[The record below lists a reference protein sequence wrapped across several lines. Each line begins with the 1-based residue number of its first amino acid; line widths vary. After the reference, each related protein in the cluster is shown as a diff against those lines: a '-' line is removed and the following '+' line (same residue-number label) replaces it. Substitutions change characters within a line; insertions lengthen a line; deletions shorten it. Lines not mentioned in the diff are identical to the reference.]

1 MRRRLKR
8 MAIGAVM
15 VVGLSSLAPVPAIAH
30 SDPNYTGVEDIIGN
44 GSVVIE
50 RSGRY
55 YMTAVSHRGGNLGDA
70 VKTSRPTKRYV
81 GVHAYKSNTALA
93 GHPDYTLI
101 DMGTTPHSP
110 RVRVSGDYYFYTA
123 KGAFVYG
130 TTQTTPA
137 PTGADWT
144 YGTEL
149 CFSAWPKDDPTL
161 THPRVKCGYADNTVP
176 GSRCSNTNAIPIC
189 GIRSNDGQPLVIG
202 GDSGGLV
209 WQPRPYGQVR
219 PLGLISLCA
228 APIPCSAALFH
239 PFYAFTKYPFSASET
254 LAGYPTGAGGRVV
267 TG

>member
-1 MRRRLKR
+1 MTRQRALFRTLLL
-8 MAIGAVM
+8 AAAVT
-15 VVGLSSLAPVPAIAH
+15 VLAPVAPAVAN

-50 RSGRY
+50 RGGRY
-55 YMTAVSHRGGNLGDA
+55 YMTAVSHRGGSLGDDVYA
-70 VKTSRPTKRYV
+70 SKPTNRYV
-81 GVHAYKSNTALA
+81 GRHAYKSNTANP
-93 GHPDYTLI
+93 GYPDYTLI

-149 CFSAWPKDDPTL
+149 CFTAWPNDGSPTV
-161 THPRVKCGYADNTVP
+161 RVRCGYADNGVP
-176 GSRCSNTNAIPIC
+176 GSRCARTNAVPVC
-189 GIRSNDGQPLVIG
+189 GIRSNDGSAFVIG

-209 WQPRPYGQVR
+209 WQPKPYGQVR
-219 PLGLISLCA
+219 PVGLITQCTVA
-228 APIPCSAALFH
+228 VPCSAALFA
-239 PFYAFTKYPFSASET
+239 PFYGFTKYPFAASET
-254 LAGYPTGAGGRVV
+254 LFGYPTGAGGRVV